1 METYQL
7 LMIIVFGLGILAISL
22 EDVVRINK
30 GSIALMMATVL
41 WAILTFSTETESG
54 DIINDKFVHHL
65 GDVSE
70 TLFFVLGTMLIVR
83 IVDKYGGF
91 QIITDRLQNNS
102 KRSLLLFFVGIAF
115 VTSALLDNIAA
126 VLVLLSILHRMVPNE
141 VDRLKY
147 ACMIVIAANAG
158 GSWSPI
164 GDVTTLLLW
173 TSGRLSPLHQMG
185 TLILPAI
192 VNLVIPTTIAYFWL
206 FKGNKKLREVPVKP
220 NVQQQAIGAKSQ
232 RVILVIGCLSLSL
245 VPVFQI
251 VTGLAP
257 FLCVLF
263 GLAIL
268 WIYTDTKFFNVSK
281 VLDDN
286 LRVVTL
292 MKKLDVASIFFL
304 LGVLM
309 SVAALNVGGVLSLA
323 ASAVDRSGIP
333 PLGFSTMLGM
343 ASSFT
348 DNVALVAGTMGMY
361 PLDSATLSPDFFA
374 DGMFWTS
381 VAYTAVTGGSLLII
395 GSAAGV
401 TAMGLEKIS
410 FGYYFKRF
418 SGLALAG
425 YVGGLLTL
433 WLELHIG

>member
-1 METYQL
+1 
-7 LMIIVFGLGILAISL
+7 MIIVFGLGILAISL